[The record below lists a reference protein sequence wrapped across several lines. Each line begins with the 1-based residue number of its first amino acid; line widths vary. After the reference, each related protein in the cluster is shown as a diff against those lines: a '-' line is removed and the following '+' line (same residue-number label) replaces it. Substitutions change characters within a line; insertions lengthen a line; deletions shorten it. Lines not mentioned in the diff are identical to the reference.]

1 MLKTEPIIRMR
12 CEHMKQEISFI
23 PREQLKAKPGTGS
36 LGFGRYFSDYMFV
49 MDYDGDKGWF
59 EPRIAPYE
67 PITLEPSAMV
77 FHYGQAIFEGMKAY
91 KTGDGSIKLFRP
103 EKNMKRLNE
112 SCDRL
117 CIPRIDE
124 EFLLEGI
131 KRLIITEKDWV
142 PDGDGTS
149 LYIRPFIFSTEP
161 YLGVRPASQ
170 YKLLVILSPSGAYYG
185 SQLSPVKIY
194 VEEQYV
200 RAVIGGVGHVKT
212 AGNYAASLKAQE
224 KADAGGFAQILW
236 LDAKENKYV
245 EEVGSMNIFFKIN
258 GEVVTPRLNGSILPG
273 VTRDSVIQLLKYWN
287 IPVREEKISIEEV
300 FAAHKRGELE
310 EVFGAGT
317 AAVISPVGELTWKDQ
332 SITIND
338 NNIGQLSQKI
348 YDEITGIQLGKKED
362 PFNWTVKVT
371 QVEK

>member
-1 MLKTEPIIRMR
+1 
-12 CEHMKQEISFI
+12 MKQEISFI
-23 PREQLKAKPGTGS
+23 QREELKAKPDTAS
-36 LGFGRYFSDYMFV
+36 LGFGKYFSDYMFE
-49 MDYDGDKGWF
+49 MDYHSDLGWF
-59 EPRIAPYE
+59 NPRITPYAPL
-67 PITLEPSAMV
+67 TLEPSAMV

-91 KTGDGSIKLFRP
+91 KTKDGSIQLFRP
-103 EKNMKRLNE
+103 EKNMKRFNE

-117 CIPRIDE
+117 CIPQIDE

-131 KRLIITEKDWV
+131 KQLITTEKEWV
-142 PDGDGTS
+142 PDGEGTS
-149 LYIRPFIFSTEP
+149 LYIRPFIFSTEA
-161 YLGVRPASQ
+161 YLGVRPANQ

-212 AGNYAASLKAQE
+212 AGNYAASLKAQK
-224 KADAGGFAQILW
+224 KADAGGYAQILW

-258 GEVVTPRLNGSILPG
+258 GEVVTPKLNGSILPG
-273 VTRDSVIQLLKYWN
+273 VTRDSVIELLKYWN
-287 IPVREEKISIEEV
+287 IPVREERISIEEV

-338 NNIGQLSQKI
+338 NRIGQLSQDI
-348 YDEITGIQLGKKED
+348 YDEMTGIQLGKKED
-362 PFNWTVKVT
+362 PFNWTVKVAS
-371 QVEK
+371 VEA

>member
-1 MLKTEPIIRMR
+1 MQ
-12 CEHMKQEISFI
+12 QEIAFFQ
-23 PREQLKAKPGTGS
+23 REVLKEKPDAAS
-36 LGFGRYFSDYMFV
+36 LGFGRYFSDYMFE
-49 MDYDGDKGWF
+49 MDYHGEIGWHN
-59 EPRIAPYE
+59 PRIVPYA
-67 PITLEPSAMV
+67 PITLDPSAMV

-91 KTGDGSIKLFRP
+91 KGADGSIQLFRP
-103 EKNMKRLNE
+103 EKNMKRFND

-117 CIPRIDE
+117 CIPQIDE
-124 EFLLEGI
+124 DFLLHAI
-131 KRLIITEKDWV
+131 KQLIFTEKDWV
-142 PDGDGTS
+142 PEGTGTS

-161 YLGVRPASQ
+161 YLGVRPADQ

-185 SQLSPVKIY
+185 DQLSPVKIK

-212 AGNYAASLKAQE
+212 AGNYAASMKAQE
-224 KADAGGFAQILW
+224 KADADGFAQILW

-273 VTRDSVIQLLKYWN
+273 VTRDSVIELLKYWN
-287 IPVREEKISIEEV
+287 IPVREVKISIEEV
-300 FAAHKRGELE
+300 YAAHERGELE

-317 AAVISPVGELTWKDQ
+317 AAVISPVGELYWNDR

-338 NNIGQLSQKI
+338 YKIGQLSQRI
-348 YDEITGIQLGKKED
+348 YDEMTAIQLGKKED
-362 PFNWTVKVT
+362 PFHWIVKVAP
-371 QVEK
+371 VEV

>member
-1 MLKTEPIIRMR
+1 MS
-12 CEHMKQEISFI
+12 QEIAFI
-23 PREQLKAKPGTGS
+23 QREVLKEKPESSS
-36 LGFGRYFSDYMFV
+36 LGFGKYFTDYMFV
-49 MDYDGDKGWF
+49 MDYDVENGWHDA
-59 EPRIAPYE
+59 RIAPYE

-91 KTGDGSIKLFRP
+91 KTPDGTIQLFRP
-103 EKNMKRLNE
+103 EKNMKRLND

-117 CIPRIDE
+117 CIPQIDE
-124 EFLLEGI
+124 QFLLNAI
-131 KRLIITEKDWV
+131 KQLVLTEKDWV
-142 PDGDGTS
+142 PNEEGTS

-161 YLGVRPASQ
+161 YLGVRPSHQ

-185 SQLSPVKIY
+185 DQLSPVKIY

-212 AGNYAASLKAQE
+212 AGNYAASMKAQE
-224 KADAGGFAQILW
+224 KAEANGYAQILW

-273 VTRDSVIQLLKYWN
+273 VTRDSVIELLKYWN
-287 IPVREEKISIEEV
+287 VPVHEERISIEEV
-300 FAAHKRGELE
+300 FAAHDRGELE

-317 AAVISPVGELTWKDQ
+317 AAVISPVGELNWNGRA
-332 SITIND
+332 ITIND
-338 NNIGQLSQKI
+338 NQIGEFSQRI
-348 YDEITGIQLGKKED
+348 YDEMIAIQLGKKAD
-362 PFNWTVKVT
+362 PFSWTVKVA
-371 QVEK
+371 QVEV

>member
-1 MLKTEPIIRMR
+1 
-12 CEHMKQEISFI
+12 MKQEISFT
-23 PREQLKAKPGTGS
+23 PREQLKAKPDTAS
-36 LGFGRYFSDYMFV
+36 LGFGQYFSDYMFE
-49 MDYDGDKGWF
+49 MDYHSDLGWF
-59 EPRIAPYE
+59 NPRITPYE
-67 PITLEPSAMV
+67 PITLDPSAMV

-91 KTGDGSIKLFRP
+91 KAVDGSIQLFRP
-103 EKNMKRLNE
+103 EKNMKRFND

-117 CIPRIDE
+117 CIPQIDE

-131 KRLIITEKDWV
+131 KKLIITEKDWV
-142 PDGDGTS
+142 PNGDGTS

-161 YLGVRPASQ
+161 YLGVRPAKQ

-224 KADAGGFAQILW
+224 KADANGYAQILW

-258 GEVVTPRLNGSILPG
+258 GEVVTPKLNGSILPG
-273 VTRDSVIQLLKYWN
+273 VTRDSVLQLLKYWN
-287 IPVREEKISIEEV
+287 IPVREERISIEEI

-332 SITIND
+332 TITIND
-338 NNIGQLSQKI
+338 NNIGQLSQDI
-348 YDEITGIQLGKKED
+348 YDEMTGIQLGKKED

-371 QVEK
+371 SEEV

>member
-1 MLKTEPIIRMR
+1 
-12 CEHMKQEISFI
+12 MKQEIEFI
-23 PREQLKAKPGTGS
+23 PREQLKAKPDAAS
-36 LGFGRYFSDYMFV
+36 LGFGKYFSDYMFE
-49 MDYDGDKGWF
+49 MDYHTDLGWF
-59 EPRIAPYE
+59 NPRITPYAPL
-67 PITLEPSAMV
+67 TLEPSSMV

-91 KTGDGSIKLFRP
+91 KTPDGSIQLFRP
-103 EKNMKRLNE
+103 EKNMKRFND

-131 KRLIITEKDWV
+131 KQLIVTEKDWV
-142 PDGDGTS
+142 PSGEGTS

-224 KADAGGFAQILW
+224 KADAGGYAQILW

-245 EEVGSMNIFFKIN
+245 EEVGSMNIFFKIK

-273 VTRDSVIQLLKYWN
+273 VTRDSVIELLKYWN

-300 FAAHKRGELE
+300 FAAHQRGELE

-332 SITIND
+332 SITING
-338 NNIGQLSQKI
+338 NNIGQLSQDI
-348 YDEITGIQLGKKED
+348 YNELTGIQLGKKED
-362 PFNWTVKVT
+362 PFNWTLKVT
-371 QVEK
+371 QVEV

>member
-1 MLKTEPIIRMR
+1 
-12 CEHMKQEISFI
+12 MKQEISFI
-23 PREQLKAKPGTGS
+23 QRPQLKAKPDTTS
-36 LGFGRYFSDYMFV
+36 LGFGKYFSDYMFE
-49 MDYDGDKGWF
+49 MDYHSDLGWF
-59 EPRIAPYE
+59 NPRITPYE
-67 PITLEPSAMV
+67 PLTLDPSAMV

-91 KTGDGSIKLFRP
+91 KTGDGSIQLFRP
-103 EKNMKRLNE
+103 EKNMKRFNE

-117 CIPRIDE
+117 CIPQINE

-131 KRLIITEKDWV
+131 KQLIITEKDWV
-142 PDGDGTS
+142 PDGEGTS
-149 LYIRPFIFSTEP
+149 LYIRPFIFSTEA
-161 YLGVRPASQ
+161 YLGVRPADQ

-212 AGNYAASLKAQE
+212 AGNYAASLKAQK
-224 KADAGGFAQILW
+224 KADAGGYAQILW

-258 GEVVTPRLNGSILPG
+258 GEVVTPKLNGSILPG
-273 VTRDSVIQLLKYWN
+273 VTRDSVIELLKYWN

-317 AAVISPVGELTWKDQ
+317 AAVISPVGELTWKDH
-332 SITIND
+332 SIIIND
-338 NNIGQLSQKI
+338 HNIGQLSQDI
-348 YDEITGIQLGKKED
+348 YNELTGIQLGKKED

-371 QVEK
+371 TVEA

>member
-1 MLKTEPIIRMR
+1 MN
-12 CEHMKQEISFI
+12 QEIAFI
-23 PREQLKAKPGTGS
+23 QREELKVKPDFAS
-36 LGFGRYFSDYMFV
+36 LGFGKYFTDYMFV
-49 MDYDGDKGWF
+49 MDYHSENGWYN
-59 EPRIAPYE
+59 PRITPYE
-67 PITLEPSAMV
+67 PITLDPSAMV

-91 KTGDGSIKLFRP
+91 KTADGTIQLFRP

-117 CIPRIDE
+117 CIPQIDE
-124 EFLLEGI
+124 QFLLGAI
-131 KRLIITEKDWV
+131 KQLILTEKDWV
-142 PDGDGTS
+142 PDGEGTS

-161 YLGVRPASQ
+161 YLGVRPSKQ

-194 VEEQYV
+194 VEEHYV

-224 KADAGGFAQILW
+224 KADANGYAQILW

-258 GEVVTPRLNGSILPG
+258 GEVVTPKLNGSILPG

-287 IPVREEKISIEEV
+287 IPVREAKISIEEV
-300 FAAHKRGELE
+300 YAAHERGELE

-317 AAVISPVGELTWKDQ
+317 AAVISPVGELNWNDHT
-332 SITIND
+332 IVIND
-338 NNIGQLSQKI
+338 HKIGQLSQDL
-348 YDEITGIQLGKKED
+348 YDEMTGIQLGKKED
-362 PFNWTVKVT
+362 PFNWTGKVAH
-371 QVEK
+371 VEV

>member
-1 MLKTEPIIRMR
+1 
-12 CEHMKQEISFI
+12 MKQEISFI
-23 PREQLKAKPGTGS
+23 PREELKAKPDTAS
-36 LGFGRYFSDYMFV
+36 LGFGKYFSDYMFE
-49 MDYDGDKGWF
+49 MDYHSDLGWF
-59 EPRIAPYE
+59 NPRITPYAPL
-67 PITLEPSAMV
+67 TLEPSAMV

-91 KTGDGSIKLFRP
+91 KTKDGSIQLFRP
-103 EKNMKRLNE
+103 EKNMKRFNE

-117 CIPRIDE
+117 CIPQIDE

-131 KRLIITEKDWV
+131 KKLITTEKQWV
-142 PDGDGTS
+142 PDGEGTS
-149 LYIRPFIFSTEP
+149 LYIRPFIFSTEA
-161 YLGVRPASQ
+161 YLGVRPANQ

-212 AGNYAASLKAQE
+212 AGNYAASLKAQK
-224 KADAGGFAQILW
+224 KADAGGYAQILW

-258 GEVVTPRLNGSILPG
+258 GELVTPKLNGSILPG
-273 VTRDSVIQLLKYWN
+273 VTRDSVIELLKYWK
-287 IPVREEKISIEEV
+287 IPVREDRISIEEV

-338 NNIGQLSQKI
+338 NRIGQLSQDI
-348 YDEITGIQLGKKED
+348 YNELTGIQLGKKED

-371 QVEK
+371 TVEA